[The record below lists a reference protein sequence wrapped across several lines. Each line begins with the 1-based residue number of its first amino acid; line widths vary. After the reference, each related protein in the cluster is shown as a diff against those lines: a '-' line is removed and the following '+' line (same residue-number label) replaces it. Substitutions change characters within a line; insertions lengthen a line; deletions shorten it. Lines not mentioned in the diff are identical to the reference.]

1 MADII
6 HFDGDYSTG
15 VKVRYYREVSR
26 NYLLKIINEQK
37 KQASDYPISNY
48 SKDLEKDLTES
59 GFFNEYK
66 KVKWWR
72 QETCQKSLKPIYS
85 PIIQKD

>member
-1 MADII
+1 MAEVI
-6 HFDGDYSTG
+6 HFNGEFSND

-26 NYLLKIINEQK
+26 NYLVKIINEQK

-48 SKDLEKDLTES
+48 SKDLEKNLTES
-59 GFFNEYK
+59 GFFNKYK

-72 QETCQKSLKPIYS
+72 QETCQKCLNTIYT
-85 PIIQKD
+85 PVI